1 MQDPNVREADGRV
14 NANTSDW
21 LKIWAYLFKNKVKTL
36 VDLWQ
41 FLKVGALRVLG
52 VVDFPVPPNSKM
64 RSTSSNSVRH
74 YFESGIRTATPI
86 LAAAAAAGLD
96 LRKRLQV
103 LDFGCGVARQI
114 VQIQRSHPHFVMHA
128 CDVNGGAVEYVA
140 KTFPAV
146 TAYTNLF
153 SPPLRYESKQL
164 DFVYSVSI
172 FSHLTVADQERWLTE
187 LSRVVRP
194 GGVLCLTVMGA
205 HAIDRWAGMEVDAR
219 IAAHRT
225 LESSGHLYLGAP
237 KPAWMLKAEKIS
249 LFGSNLIGIDEDYGD
264 TFYSEDYIRKNWAI
278 ADLEVVSWI
287 PGIIDN
293 LQDLVVLR
301 RRN

>member
-1 MQDPNVREADGRV
+1 MKHSNMREADGRG

-21 LKIWAYLFKNKVKTL
+21 LKIWAYLLKNKVKTL
-36 VDLWQ
+36 VDVWQ
-41 FLKVGALRVLG
+41 FLKVGALRALG

-64 RSTSSNSVRH
+64 RSTSSHSVRH
-74 YFESGIRTATPI
+74 YFESGIRTATPV
-86 LAAAAAAGLD
+86 LAAAAAGGLD

-128 CDVNGGAVEYVA
+128 CDVNGGAVAYVK
-140 KTFPAV
+140 KTFPEV

-164 DFVYSVSI
+164 DLVYSVSI

-205 HAIDRWAGMEVDAR
+205 HAIDRWAGMEAGAR

-225 LESSGHLYLGAP
+225 LESSGYLYLGAP
-237 KPAWMLKAEKIS
+237 KPAWMLKAERIS